1 MPDALS
7 VCLIVRNEE
16 LNLPRCL
23 DSVRD
28 LAEEIVVVDTG
39 STDATPNIAERRGAK
54 VIPFDFAIVD
64 FAAARNHAIAHAK
77 GRWILMLDADE
88 TLDPSGSPMMKELL
102 ACGENSGYFLERHNC
117 FADSKS
123 FTDYVVRLF
132 PNRPNYRYRGRV
144 HETIDASILS
154 GGGRL
159 RKTGIRIVHEFSA
172 DREERRRKNYR
183 YIEILKE
190 EIAACP
196 GDVSRL
202 DFLAA
207 EYHQLEMFDEATAI
221 AEHIAL
227 KRPQD
232 AQAHLFVGIY
242 HLLYKPDLRRAR
254 EDFNCALKLRPGY
267 AEAASFLQLL
277 DEREDALRCR
287 RQLATT

>member
-23 DSVRD
+23 DSVQD
-28 LAEEIVVVDTG
+28 LAGEIIVVDTG
-39 STDATPNIAERRGAK
+39 STDATPNIAARRGAN
-54 VIPFDFAIVD
+54 VIPFDFTVVD

-77 GRWILMLDADE
+77 GQWILMLDADE
-88 TLDPSGSPMMKELL
+88 TLDPSGALMMEELL
-102 ACGENSGYFLERHNC
+102 AGGENSGYFLERHNR

-132 PNRPNYRYRGRV
+132 PNRPNHRYRGRV

-159 RKTGIRIVHEFSA
+159 RKTGIRIDHQFSA
-172 DREERRRKNYR
+172 DREARRRKNHR

-196 GDVSRL
+196 DDVSRL

-207 EYHQLEMFDEATAI
+207 EYHQLEMFGEATAI
-221 AEHIAL
+221 AERIAL
-227 KRPQD
+227 RRPQD
-232 AQAHLFVGIY
+232 PRAHLFAGIY

-254 EDFNCALKLRPGY
+254 ADFNRALELRPGY

-277 DEREDALRCR
+277 DEREDAVRCG
-287 RQLATT
+287 RQLATS